1 MARAER
7 GPDAERQARPAVARL
22 PRHEPPGD
30 GGHDPRP
37 GGGLKIRNGIVVSQ
51 GARPITAE
59 TVRRSESEALLDTEA
74 DQ

>member
-30 GGHDPRP
+30 GGHDPRSA
-37 GGGLKIRNGIVVSQ
+37 GGLKTRSGILVSR

-59 TVRRSESEALLDTEA
+59 TVRWSETEALLDTGA